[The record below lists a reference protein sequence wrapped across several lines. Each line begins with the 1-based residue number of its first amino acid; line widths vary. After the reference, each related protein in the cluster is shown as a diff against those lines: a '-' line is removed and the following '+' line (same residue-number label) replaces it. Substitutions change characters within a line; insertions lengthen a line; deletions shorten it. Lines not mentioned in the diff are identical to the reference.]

1 MNKEVITSK
10 FLCWE
15 ATPRKASIYT
25 VEAGN
30 AREAAIK
37 AAPIIVKDID
47 EWNEDSILITVI
59 NNKHEVANWRVSIQR
74 KFTLDEE

>member
-1 MNKEVITSK
+1 MAISK
-10 FLCWE
+10 FCCWR
-15 ATPRKASIYT
+15 ATIPSHAYT

-37 AAPIIVKDID
+37 AAPIIVEAIGEWSKDSIFITVKNDKDIV
-47 EWNEDSILITVI
+47 ET
-59 NNKHEVANWRVSIQR
+59 WRVSIQR

>member
-1 MNKEVITSK
+1 MEVTTSK
-10 FLCWE
+10 FYCWR
-15 ATPRKASIYT
+15 ARVPTAFTYT

-37 AAPIIVKDID
+37 AAPMMIEDID
-47 EWNEDSILITVI
+47 EFHEDSIL
-59 NNKHEVANWRVSIQR
+59 VAVDSDKDEGEIENWRVSIQR

>member
-1 MNKEVITSK
+1 MEETVTSK
-10 FLCWE
+10 FCCKRVT
-15 ATPRKASIYT
+15 AKPTGVCT

-37 AAPIIVKDID
+37 AAPMIAIGPSEYD
-47 EWNEDSILITVI
+47 EDSILVRVK
-59 NNKHEVANWRVSIQR
+59 NDKGEVAHWRVSIQK

>member
-1 MNKEVITSK
+1 MKEVTPSK
-10 FLCWE
+10 FRCCR
-15 ATPRKASIYT
+15 AAAASHIYV

-37 AAPIIVKDID
+37 AAPIAVEDLGR
-47 EWNEDSILITVI
+47 WHEDSILIVVR
-59 NNKHEVANWRVSIQR
+59 NDKDEVENWRVSIQR